1 MAETSIQWTAT
12 PRADGTFAPG
22 YTFNGWIG
30 CAKVSQGCSHCYAEV
45 DTFARV
51 SKSRG
56 LPLWGE
62 NAHRHVTSDENWRK
76 PIRWNR
82 EAAAMGERRKVF
94 CASLSDVFEARDDL
108 DEHRARLWNLIEA
121 TPALDWLLLT
131 KRPEEIMERIPTRWR
146 VGLPM
151 NVWTGTTVENQAMAD
166 ERIQHLLRVP
176 ARVRFLSCE
185 PLLDRVDLRRVRHD
199 LFCGSALRDALTG
212 TLRDYYGKLFAAH
225 TTVRG
230 LDWVIIGGESGPK
243 ARALDVA
250 WAHDL
255 MRQCREARVPAFM
268 KQAGDHVI
276 WDGMSGPGEHWPAG
290 TRKEG
295 RYPCGQG
302 WRVALK
308 ARAGGDMG
316 EWPEALRTREFPEV
330 TP

>member
-108 DEHRARLWNLIEA
+108 NTHRERLWNLIEA
-121 TPALDWLLLT
+121 TPHLDWLLLT
-131 KRPEEIMERIPTRWR
+131 KRPEEIMQRIPERWSA
-146 VGLPM
+146 GLPASIW
-151 NVWTGTTVENQAMAD
+151 VGTTVESQEMA
-166 ERIQHLLRVP
+166 EKRIPHLLRVP

-185 PLLDRVDLRRVRHD
+185 PLIERVDLTDIKERPDGLGYHI
-199 LFCGSALRDALTG
+199 DALECDVDTDDDEFEG
-212 TLRDYYGKLFAAH
+212 RSI
-225 TTVRG
+225 
-230 LDWVIIGGESGPK
+230 DWVIIGGESGPR
-243 ARALDVA
+243 ARQFDVA
-250 WAHDL
+250 WARDL
-255 MRQCREARVPAFM
+255 LEQCRKAGAPAFV
-268 KQAGDHVI
+268 KQLGAQVWDSAGAAVVL
-276 WDGMSGPGEHWPAG
+276 GKSVLGAEH
-290 TRKEG
+290 
-295 RYPCGQG
+295 
-302 WRVALK
+302 RVWLVD
-308 ARAGGDMG
+308 RAGGDPS
-316 EWPEALRTREFPEV
+316 EWPEDLRAREFPEV